1 MKIMTFLLLLCFGST
16 GWAQT
21 APDISAQQHFDN
33 AQAAHE
39 SGDFDQ
45 AILELERSWR
55 LEERAETLAL
65 RVRVL
70 ESMGE
75 ARLALDIIEQNRE
88 MLGSVPDIYLVEE
101 RLRETLRAKD
111 VVVVPTPPIAERSTM
126 NTIGPMLVGTAGL
139 GLGVWSVLLL
149 LPESCRVK
157 TPSGACREVEESATA
172 LGVGLGIVAVGA
184 LAGAVYWWIAGAP
197 DEPSALKPTEET
209 P

>member
-21 APDISAQQHFDN
+21 TPDISAQRHFDN
-33 AQAAHE
+33 AKAAHE

-55 LEERAETLAL
+55 LDERPETLAL

-88 MLGSVPDIYLVEE
+88 ILGSVPDIYLVEE
-101 RLRETLRAKD
+101 RLRETLREKD
-111 VVVVPTPPIAERSTM
+111 VVVVPTPVAAERSTL
-126 NTIGPMLVGTAGL
+126 NTVGPILLGVAGL
-139 GLGVWSVLLL
+139 GLGVGSVLLL
-149 LPESCRVK
+149 VSESCQVESVEGNCIELEK
-157 TPSGACREVEESATA
+157 PSTA
-172 LGVGLGIVAVGA
+172 LGVGAGVLAVGA
-184 LAGAVYWWIAGAP
+184 LAGAVYWWIVGAP
-197 DEPSALKPTEET
+197 DGPEPLKPTEET

>member
-1 MKIMTFLLLLCFGST
+1 MKILILLLLLFFGST

-21 APDISAQQHFDN
+21 APDANAQQHFDN

-39 SGDFDQ
+39 SGDFHQ

-55 LEERAETLAL
+55 LDERPETLAL

-75 ARLALDIIEQNRE
+75 ERLALDIIEQNRE
-88 MLGSVPDIYLVEE
+88 MLGAVQDIYLVEE
-101 RLRETLRAKD
+101 RLRETLRKKD
-111 VVVVPTPPIAERSTM
+111 APVPVPDAPQRSTLD
-126 NTIGPMLVGTAGL
+126 TVGPILLGSAGV

-149 LPESCRVK
+149 LPESCEVK
-157 TPSGACREVEESATA
+157 SIEGSCIELDEPSTA
-172 LGVGLGIVAVGA
+172 LGVGVGIAALGAV
-184 LAGAVYWWIAGAP
+184 AGAVYWWIVGTPEDPVVAT
-197 DEPSALKPTEET
+197 PSQET

>member
-33 AQAAHE
+33 AKAAQE

-101 RLRETLRAKD
+101 RLRETLREKD
-111 VVVVPTPPIAERSTM
+111 VVVVPTPVVAERSTL
-126 NTIGPMLVGTAGL
+126 NTVGPILLGVAGL
-139 GLGVWSVLLL
+139 GLGVGSVLLL
-149 LPESCRVK
+149 VSESCQVESVEGNCIELEK
-157 TPSGACREVEESATA
+157 PSTA
-172 LGVGLGIVAVGA
+172 LGVGAGVVAVGA

-197 DEPSALKPTEET
+197 DGSEPLKPTEET